1 VALLFT
7 NNSETEVNALL
18 EKYQEPDFAKGGA
31 KATFTVFLQKG
42 KEALTDY
49 GHGLETYFRALG
61 LPTRLNMQ
69 KIDLLADTY
78 VCRQDEEL
86 TVE

>member
-1 VALLFT
+1 V
-7 NNSETEVNALL
+7 
-18 EKYQEPDFAKGGA
+18 KYQEPDFAKGGT
-31 KATFTVFLQKG
+31 KATYTVFLEKG